1 MLSPRCLAPI
11 LVCLSLAASTAFAQQ
26 ENPELNRIVPVPA
39 GQQIPIIDFFRP
51 GMFRQPDL
59 NHAGTRLA
67 AIVSNTLATEDL
79 VLVSLRDN
87 SMDRLSVD
95 ETQDVY
101 TYSWLTDDRIL
112 FNTSAGGTIHE
123 ANELRVVQ
131 VDHPSGSYPISR
143 FGGVELISVPIDDRL
158 HPLLWV
164 AYSPFGEENIGAV
177 RVNAME
183 HLKQGSDD
191 SMYLTGGSDEG
202 SMLKIQDSFPHMQGG
217 TIGGFFADK
226 DGELA
231 FGITQRDGVST
242 LQRLVGDHWEI
253 CPIDLDHTAILGAG
267 DKPGEIIVAGPEA
280 NGHPGP
286 VERMDAATGK
296 PGEILYQDRHYTC
309 ENAAVFRSET
319 TRKVLGIR
327 IERRNP
333 TEIWFDP
340 ALQSLQRAFAAQFP
354 GKAMEIVSMDDA
366 EKKFVVR
373 AFSDV
378 DPDGY
383 YLVDLE
389 KGTLG
394 LLKKVAPWI
403 DPARMR
409 PRRAV
414 TYRSRDGYP
423 IEAYLTLPA
432 GASKAHP
439 VPLIVY
445 PHGGPW
451 ARDVGG
457 YDPVAEYFASRGYAV
472 LQPNY
477 RGSQNYNASFPYED
491 RFDFVKMRNDVTD
504 GTMFLIRLGIVD
516 RSRVAIVGGSFGA
529 YLAVCGAAF
538 EPDLYRCAVSLSGIF
553 DWEQVM
559 AEARQESFLDN
570 PEFLYLRRH
579 LGDPKADPRKF
590 DAISPL
596 RHIDKVKIPIFV
608 YHGYDD
614 PIASIGES
622 SSLVSALEKY
632 HVPYEKHFVQREG
645 HGVHYLD
652 HRIEIFTDVEA
663 FLAKNMGGAPTA
675 QAGVPGQGAGVA
687 LK

>member
-1 MLSPRCLAPI
+1 
-11 LVCLSLAASTAFAQQ
+11 
-26 ENPELNRIVPVPA
+26 
-39 GQQIPIIDFFRP
+39 
-51 GMFRQPDL
+51 MFSQPKL

-67 AIVSNTLATEDL
+67 AIVANTLATNDL
-79 VLVSLRDN
+79 VLVNLNDN
-87 SMDRLSVD
+87 SMDRLSAD

-101 TYSWLTDDRIL
+101 SFSWLTDDRIL
-112 FNTSAGGTIHE
+112 FDLGAGNTMHE

-143 FGGVELISVPIDDRL
+143 FGAVELVSVPKDDRL

-164 AYSPFGEENIGAV
+164 AYSPFGVENIGAV

-183 HLKQGSDD
+183 QLKQGNDD
-191 SMYLTGGSDEG
+191 SMYMTENRDDS

-231 FGITQRDGVST
+231 FGITQKDGVST
-242 LQRLVGDHWEI
+242 LQRLVGDHWEV
-253 CPIDLDHTAILGAG
+253 CPIDLDHTTILGAG
-267 DKPGEIIVAGPEA
+267 DQPGELIVAGPEA
-280 NGHPGP
+280 NGQPGP

-296 PGEILYQDRHYTC
+296 PGEVLYQDRHYSC
-309 ENAAVFRSET
+309 ENSGLFRSEM

-327 IERRNP
+327 VQRRNP

-340 ALQSLQRAFAAQFP
+340 ALQSLQRVFASQFP
-354 GKAMEIVSMDDA
+354 GKVIEIESRDDA
-366 EKKFVVR
+366 EKRFVIR
-373 AFSDV
+373 ASSEV
-378 DPDGY
+378 DPGSY
-383 YLVDLE
+383 FLVDLE
-389 KGTLG
+389 KHTLG
-394 LLKKVAPWI
+394 LLKHAAPWI

-409 PRRAV
+409 PRKAI
-414 TYRSRDGYP
+414 TYRARDGYP
-423 IEAYLTLPA
+423 VEAYLTLPA

-439 VPLIVY
+439 VPLVVY

-451 ARDVGG
+451 ARDGG
-457 YDPVAEYFASRGYAV
+457 GFDSIAEFLASRGYAV

-477 RGSQNYNASFPYED
+477 RGSQNYRGVFPYED

-504 GTMFLIRLGIVD
+504 GTLALIRSGVVD

-559 AEARQESFLDN
+559 DEARQESFLDN
-570 PEFLYLRRH
+570 PQFLYLRRH
-579 LGDPKADPRKF
+579 LGDPKADPKKF

-622 SSLVSALEKY
+622 SSLVSALDKY

-645 HGVHYLD
+645 HGVHYID
-652 HRIEIFTDVEA
+652 HRIEIFTDIEA
-663 FLAKNMGGAPTA
+663 FLAKNMGGASTA
-675 QAGVPGQGAGVA
+675 QAGN
-687 LK
+687 